1 MEYSLLYPQYH
12 TFNRALQRTRH
23 EHGAPPFNGR
33 LVFRYGEHLTPGR
46 IVEVPRIIAIAS
58 TEEGSKDLSDS
69 KS

>member
-1 MEYSLLYPQYH
+1 MEYSLSYPQYH
-12 TFNRALQRTRH
+12 TFNWALQRTRH

-33 LVFRYGEHLTPGR
+33 LVFRYGSPGR

-58 TEEGSKDLSDS
+58 TEEGFKDLSDS